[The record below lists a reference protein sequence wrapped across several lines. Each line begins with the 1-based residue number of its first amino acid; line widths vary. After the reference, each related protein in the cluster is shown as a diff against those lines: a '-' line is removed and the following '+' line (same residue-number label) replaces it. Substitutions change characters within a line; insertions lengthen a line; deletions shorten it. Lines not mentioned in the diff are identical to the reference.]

1 MKRSSILF
9 LFLLALAGCN
19 ACNPNA
25 NAPQAFPAK
34 QVPVFLSVK
43 QTDPSPSPSPAG
55 SFTLNL
61 SPSEDASLNKALA
74 GSGSLQHIHVG
85 VTDNKELT
93 FTADQAADPAAASHV
108 TGNEMEISVKA
119 GESGKKI
126 VATPQALDLLKKRAA
141 Q

>member
-9 LFLLALAGCN
+9 PFLLTLAACT

-25 NAPQAFPAK
+25 KAPEAFPTK
-34 QVPVFLSVK
+34 QVQVFLAVK
-43 QTDPSPSPSPAG
+43 QTNPPNLPAG
-55 SFTLNL
+55 SFTLDL